1 MSEQIFEKI
10 IQHMIK
16 GLMVH
21 EQMADYYDFL
31 NLQGYKRCHEY
42 HCITEA
48 CNYRKTCRFY
58 INYYNKLVPEMPVE
72 NPRVIPNTWYNY
84 TRQEVDT
91 STKRSAVKKGIET
104 WCDWEKETKE
114 LYEKCYKELTE
125 TGDIKAA
132 KFVEGL
138 ICDVSYELKKVYRYH
153 LNLKAVDYDIVYIVE
168 SQKSK
173 HKKYKKKTEEFSI
186 CL

>member
-1 MSEQIFEKI
+1 MSEQIFAKI

-42 HCITEA
+42 HCIVEA
-48 CNYRKTCRFY
+48 CNYRKTCRFF
-58 INYYNKLVPEMPVE
+58 INYYNKLVPELPVE
-72 NPRVIPNTWYNY
+72 NPKVIPANWTGY
-84 TRQEVDT
+84 TRQDVDM
-91 STKRSAVKKGIET
+91 STKRNAVKKGIEM
-104 WCDWEKETKE
+104 WCDWEKETKQ
-114 LYEKCYKELTE
+114 LYEKSYKELME
-125 TGDIKAA
+125 IGDIKAA
-132 KFVEGL
+132 KFVEEL
-138 ICDVSYELKKVYRYH
+138 ICDVTHELKKIYRYS

-168 SQKSK
+168 SQDKQ
-173 HKKYKKKTEEFSI
+173 HKKFKKLTEQFNI